1 MTAIPQNAAEDNFTL
16 EAPGR
21 YNYLAAIRQAVLDVC
36 ARAGIAQER
45 AAQLEMAVDEACS
58 NIIEHSY
65 GGEKGTQRLAEPDA
79 LRVHVIRTR
88 ERIVVEIFD
97 RGTGFNFD
105 ATPGVAPDNYIDERR
120 RRGLG
125 MYIIRCFVDDVSYE
139 RGTPQGNCLRLTK
152 LL

>member
-1 MTAIPQNAAEDNFTL
+1 MNLQYTAEDNFTL

-21 YNYLAAIRQAVLDVC
+21 YNYLAAIRQAILDVC
-36 ARAGIAQER
+36 GRAGIAPER

-65 GGEKGTQRLAEPDA
+65 GGEEGARRLAEPDA
-79 LRVHVIRTR
+79 LRVHIIRAR
-88 ERIVVEIFD
+88 DRIVVEIHD
-97 RGTGFNFD
+97 RGTGFDFD
-105 ATPGVAPDNYIDERR
+105 ATPGVAPADYLDERR

-125 MYIIRCFVDDVSYE
+125 LYIIRCFVDDVSYQ